1 MVQRKI
7 KKKAVCQQ
15 KAVNPP
21 NSMSS
26 SQIKKASTPI
36 PLSPEEQYEASQLLG
51 KSLFSA
57 LQLVKEQQ
65 RRKNIELSGADSFG
79 GDDKVLKIPIPSNL
93 MPAKT
98 ANDDDTPYIG
108 AEDPYAPVHGKGMLP
123 HIQRNI
129 GKYVG
134 SYGGAI
140 LGAGLGARR
149 ELAKNP
155 SAGIGRLLRRSG
167 KKGILGGLLGTL
179 AGSMYDKSTEEDY
192 RDRAIQAQMQRQ
204 QMLQNMYDSG
214 YKQGEAEEAP
224 EPGIL
229 GRAFKSQQNPL
240 KLLAGGQSGF
250 RDAKKDY
257 YIKQRANIENDL
269 ANAQREYI
277 ELLGKI
283 KTGGDQ
289 DETPYVDAFCNGIA
303 HTTLFGKEASSEDA
317 DIADD
322 SMKRLMGGVLSQAK
336 KPFQPAIDTA
346 ATGLL
351 GTGTGAAYLTYL
363 LRKSMREEP
372 EKYMNEGL
380 PTRVELQPY
389 A

>member
-1 MVQRKI
+1 MI
-7 KKKAVCQQ
+7 
-15 KAVNPP
+15 
-21 NSMSS
+21 S
-26 SQIKKASTPI
+26 SQFKTASTPI

-65 RRKNIELSGADSFG
+65 RKKNMQMSGDASFG

-98 ANDDDTPYIG
+98 ANEDNAPYIG
-108 AEDPYAPVHGKGMLP
+108 AEDPYAPAEGKGLLP

-134 SYGGAI
+134 SYGGAM

-155 SAGIGRLLRRSG
+155 SVGVARMLRRSG

-179 AGSMYDKSTEEDY
+179 AGSAFDQSTKEDY
-192 RDRAIQAQMQRQ
+192 REKAIQAQMQRQ
-204 QMLQNMYDSG
+204 QMLQNMYDTDAMG
-214 YKQGEAEEAP
+214 YKQGEAEEAH

-229 GRAFKSQQNPL
+229 GRAFKAQQNPL

-250 RDAKKDY
+250 RDAKKNY
-257 YIKQRANIENDL
+257 YMRQRANIENEL
-269 ANAQREYI
+269 ADAQREYI
-277 ELLGKI
+277 DLLGKI
-283 KTGGDQ
+283 KTGGEQ
-289 DETPYVDAFCNGIA
+289 GETPYVDAFCNGIA
-303 HTTLFGKEASSEDA
+303 HTTLFGKEAASEDT

-322 SMKRLMGGVLSQAK
+322 SMKRLMGGVLNQAK

-346 ATGLL
+346 ASGLL